1 MSDTRFI
8 CLMIMIFTV
17 LYTLIVGSIIV
28 LIDTNT
34 ENVDKISEIS
44 NKANV
49 SCEVKTNQFLYLT
62 VHKIVK

>member
-34 ENVDKISEIS
+34 ENVDK
-44 NKANV
+44 ANV
-49 SCEVKTNQFLYLT
+49 SCEIKTNQCLHAT

>member
-8 CLMIMIFTV
+8 CLMITIFTV

-49 SCEVKTNQFLYLT
+49 SCDVKTNQCLHVT
-62 VHKIVK
+62 VNKIVK